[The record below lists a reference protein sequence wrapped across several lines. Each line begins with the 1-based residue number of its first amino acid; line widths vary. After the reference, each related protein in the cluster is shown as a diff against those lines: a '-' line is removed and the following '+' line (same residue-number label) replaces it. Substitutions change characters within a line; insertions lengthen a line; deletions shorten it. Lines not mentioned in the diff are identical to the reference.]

1 MKTTLSNKQKWFN
14 KINLTT
20 DDELYVGIDVH
31 KKSYHIALWLNNA
44 PAINFV
50 MPPDNKKVIK
60 MLNRSFSNYA

>member
-14 KINLTT
+14 KINITA

-44 PAINFV
+44 PAGNFILRCYIFINFLL
-50 MPPDNKKVIK
+50 PGKR
-60 MLNRSFSNYA
+60 L